1 MKTYILKRPIYNNID
16 FPIGTVIKVND
27 PKWEVEVV
35 EGELKGE
42 KGHIADGV
50 EGWIVDDTEENR
62 ALIQQC
68 IEHEENLMKQLK
80 QNSERISNIPNGAV
94 VEKV

>member
-1 MKTYILKRPIYNNID
+1 MKTYILKRPIYNHID
-16 FPIGTVIKVND
+16 FPIGTVVKVND

-62 ALIQQC
+62 TLIQRC
-68 IEHEENLMKQLK
+68 IEQEENLKKQIQ
-80 QNSERISNIPNGAV
+80 QNWERLSNIPNSALA
-94 VEKV
+94 EKV